1 MSIILHIAKR
11 SDWENA
17 KREGTYAAAS
27 LASEGFIHC
36 STVAQTV
43 ETANRFYR
51 GQPDLVLL
59 VINEGLVKAEVRYE
73 SPADTRADSA
83 DGFPHIYG
91 RLNVDA
97 VTSEYDFVPGANG
110 AFVLPSALSD
120 L

>member
-1 MSIILHIAKR
+1 MSVILHITDRAR
-11 SDWENA
+11 WENA

-51 GQPDLVLL
+51 GQADLVLL

-73 SPADTRADSA
+73 SPGDRRADSA
-83 DGFPHIYG
+83 NGFPHIYG
-91 RLNVDA
+91 PLNVDA
-97 VTSEYDFVPGANG
+97 VTDEYDFVPGANG
-110 AFVLPSALSD
+110 AFVLPNALSRV
-120 L
+120 